1 MEPKN
6 RQARKLIQPSSHN
19 VNNITKT
26 KCLEKLKV
34 FYTNA
39 DSLLNKF
46 DELNM
51 RLSCDQYD
59 IVCITEV

>member
-1 MEPKN
+1 METKN
-6 RQARKLIQPSSHN
+6 RQARKLVQSSSHY

-26 KCLEKLKV
+26 KCLDKLKV

-39 DSLLNKF
+39 DSLFNKF

-51 RLSCDQYD
+51 PLSCDQYD